1 MSILVTILVLM
12 AFQLTTTMTMSFI
25 LSVQPALAEYFR
37 IPVAM
42 VPYLNI
48 GFIASG
54 MLVPLFG
61 YFADKKGLKNMLV
74 LGTFIFSIGALLTS
88 FASSAIIYFFTR
100 MMIGIG
106 HNVFFAL
113 VAVYYARLVDPKI
126 LVKVS
131 GYFKLAFAAGIFM
144 APIVG
149 AITVKYF
156 TFQQFY
162 LFSFVLSLF
171 FAILITR
178 IPVIHNVH
186 TIPIT
191 LNDFKSLFK
200 IKFVKWLLFGTFF
213 LSIAPNTIFSFLG
226 IYLNSIG
233 EAQEYISMVYTIIGL
248 GTIGSGFVIIF
259 LGHRFKFR
267 ELLKYGILGIVI
279 SIPFMFTLSPWLIL
293 PTGFAF
299 ALSFDL
305 VLGVLF
311 PVASSLPV
319 KNSAS
324 LTALISLTMSVTALF
339 ASIINPIL
347 YQMFGFRLLIAIVFI
362 ASVSSYFVIN
372 KTFKLVDEYKL

>member
-12 AFQLTTTMTMSFI
+12 AFQFTTTMTMSFI
-25 LSVQPALAEYFR
+25 LSVQPALAEYFN

-74 LGTFIFSIGALLTS
+74 LGPFIFSLGALLTS
-88 FASSAIIYFFTR
+88 FASNSIIYFFTR
-100 MMIGIG
+100 MMIGVG

-113 VAVYYARLVDPKI
+113 VAVYYAKLVDPKI

-144 APIVG
+144 APIAG

-156 TFQQFY
+156 NFQQFY
-162 LFSFVLSLF
+162 LLSFGLSLI
-171 FAILITR
+171 FALLITR
-178 IPVIHNVH
+178 IPVINNVH
-186 TIPIT
+186 TIPVT

-200 IKFVKWLLFGTFF
+200 IRFVKWLLFGTFF

-233 EAQEYISMVYTIIGL
+233 EAQEYISFIYTVIGL

-259 LGHRFKFR
+259 LGHKFKFR
-267 ELLKYGILGIVI
+267 ELLKYGILGIII

-305 VLGVLF
+305 ILGVLF

-347 YQMFGFRLLIAIVFI
+347 YQIYGFRLLIAIVFV
-362 ASVSSYFVIN
+362 ASVSSFFVIN

>member
-12 AFQLTTTMTMSFI
+12 AFQFTTTMTMSFI
-25 LSVQPALAEYFR
+25 LSVQPALAVFFG
-37 IPVAM
+37 IPVAN

-61 YFADKKGLKNMLV
+61 YFADKKGLKTMMV
-74 LGTFIFSIGALLTS
+74 LGAFIFSLGALLTS
-88 FASSAIIYFFTR
+88 FASNAVIYFFTR

-131 GYFKLAFAAGIFM
+131 GYFKLAFAVGIFM
-144 APIVG
+144 APIAG
-149 AITVKYF
+149 AITVKFF

-162 LFSFVLSLF
+162 LLSFALSLI
-171 FAILITR
+171 FAIILTR
-178 IPVIHNVH
+178 IPVIENVH
-186 TIPIT
+186 STPVT

-200 IKFVKWLLFGTFF
+200 IRFVRWLLLGSFL
-213 LSIAPNTIFSFLG
+213 LSIAPNTIFSFLS

-233 EAQEYISMVYTIIGL
+233 EAQESISFIYTVIGL

-259 LGHRFKFR
+259 LGHKFHFKD
-267 ELLKYGILGIVI
+267 LLKYGIIGII
-279 SIPFMFTLSPWLIL
+279 ITIPFMFTLSPWLIL
-293 PTGFAF
+293 PTSFAF
-299 ALSFDL
+299 ALAFDL
-305 VLGVLF
+305 VLGVLY

-324 LTALISLTMSVTALF
+324 LTALVSLTMSVTALL
-339 ASIINPIL
+339 ASFINPIL
-347 YQMFGFRLLIAIVFI
+347 YQAYGFRLLVFIVF
-362 ASVSSYFVIN
+362 VSSIFSYLSIRHS
-372 KTFKLVDEYKL
+372 FKLVDEHKL